1 MESLIGKHYRELESI
16 IEWKLLFEDM
26 YLVIL
31 KPRTD
36 KGQDVNLVGIS
47 TGDLTVKWELGGVI
61 DHSSSY
67 DGVVNIWV
75 KEGQIHVGIWSGY
88 DQTIDY
94 KTGRVIEERFT
105 K

>member
-16 IEWKLLFEDM
+16 KKWELLFEDM

-31 KPRTD
+31 KPRT
-36 KGQDVNLVGIS
+36 KNGRDVNLVGIS
-47 TGDLTVKWELGGVI
+47 TKDLKVKWELGGVI
-61 DHSSSY
+61 DDPYSY

-75 KEGQIHVGIWSGY
+75 RQGQIHVGIWHGY

-94 KTGRVIEERFT
+94 KTGRVIEKRFT